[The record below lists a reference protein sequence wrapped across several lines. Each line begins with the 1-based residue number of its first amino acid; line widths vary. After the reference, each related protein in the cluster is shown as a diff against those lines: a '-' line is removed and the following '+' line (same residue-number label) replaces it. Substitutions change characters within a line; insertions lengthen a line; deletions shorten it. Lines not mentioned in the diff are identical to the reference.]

1 MGKLSLCA
9 AMLAG
14 TAVAGTAALLAGAV
28 AAGGAA
34 ALWCCMFMRRK
45 PDSGSAHTGS

>member
-9 AMLAG
+9 AMLVG
-14 TAVAGTAALLAGAV
+14 TAVAGTAALLAGA
-28 AAGGAA
+28 AGGAA
-34 ALWCCMFMRRK
+34 ALCCCMLMRRK